1 MSVTFVVV
9 PQWQGSP
16 SPRAMRQAEGALA
29 IRSDLPASATRDVA
43 VPLEAGD
50 EQGTGIHR
58 FSSLQL
64 VRERLR
70 DVLGELDGPA
80 ITIGG
85 DCAVSAAAV
94 AHAAD
99 RATADGGGLAL
110 VWFDA
115 HPDLNS
121 PESSPSHAFAGMVL
135 RSIIDDGVVAA
146 EHVTLAGARS
156 WDPDE
161 ERYAGENAVRS
172 FPRRRPRRSLGPR
185 RGGRLDRGRPRVPA
199 HRPRRARSR
208 QSSTGLLDPEPFGI
222 SASALVQAVKA
233 LTARLPL
240 AGATLAAFA
249 PASADAAVEDAPT
262 LLRIIGA
269 LSQGAGNGR

>member
-1 MSVTFVVV
+1 M
-9 PQWQGSP
+9 
-16 SPRAMRQAEGALA
+16 
-29 IRSDLPASATRDVA
+29 
-43 VPLEAGD
+43 
-50 EQGTGIHR
+50 
-58 FSSLQL
+58 
-64 VRERLR
+64 
-70 DVLGELDGPA
+70 
-80 ITIGG
+80 
-85 DCAVSAAAV
+85 
-94 AHAAD
+94 
-99 RATADGGGLAL
+99 ATAEGGGLAL

-121 PESSPSHAFAGMVL
+121 AESSPSHAFAGMVL

-161 ERYAGENAVRS
+161 ERYAGEQAVRS
-172 FPRRRPRRSLGPR
+172 FPPDDLADPSAFVEAVASTGADRVYLHID
-185 RGGRLDRGRPRVPA
+185 LDVLDPGELE
-199 HRPRRARSR
+199 
-208 QSSTGLLDPEPFGI
+208 GLLDPEPFGI

-269 LSQGAGNGR
+269 LSKGAGNGR

>member
-1 MSVTFVVV
+1 
-9 PQWQGSP
+9 
-16 SPRAMRQAEGALA
+16 MRQAEGALA
-29 IRSDLPASATRDVA
+29 IRSDLPASATRDVT

-94 AHAAD
+94 AHAAQV
-99 RATADGGGLAL
+99 ATAEGGALAL

-172 FPRRRPRRSLGPR
+172 FPADDLDDPAALVEAVAATGAD
-185 RGGRLDRGRPRVPA
+185 RLYLHIDLDVLDPGELE
-199 HRPRRARSR
+199 
-208 QSSTGLLDPEPFGI
+208 GLLDPEPFGI
-222 SASALVQAVKA
+222 SASALVRAIKA
-233 LTARLPL
+233 LTSRLPL

-269 LSQGAGNGR
+269 LSQGAGNAR